1 MPENNPYI
9 EQVGGSP
16 FGFTGKRRRVGHYE
30 MAMKLSGRGLTPN
43 VFGEILAREKI
54 YHPKDFDNR
63 VGFLDWLLGT
73 GWGASDINA
82 GIHGRMKAASESKT
96 YLDAM
101 KAWELRKAEPG
112 RYAAFGLEG
121 LGNLDIL
128 SEIQGRLQRRNV
140 LGRRRVEEPALV
152 PQGDL

>member
-1 MPENNPYI
+1 MANPYI
-9 EQVGGSP
+9 DNFYNLSWGQRQNQIRS
-16 FGFTGKRRRVGHYE
+16 
-30 MAMKLSGRGLTPN
+30 LSGYNLTPN

-54 YHPKDFDNR
+54 YHPKDLDNR
-63 VGFLDWLLGT
+63 VGFLDWLIQNGSYLFYYT
-73 GWGASDINA
+73 NPDEINS
-82 GIHGRMKAASESKT
+82 RVKAAAESKT

-140 LGRRRVEEPALV
+140 LGRRRVEEPALA